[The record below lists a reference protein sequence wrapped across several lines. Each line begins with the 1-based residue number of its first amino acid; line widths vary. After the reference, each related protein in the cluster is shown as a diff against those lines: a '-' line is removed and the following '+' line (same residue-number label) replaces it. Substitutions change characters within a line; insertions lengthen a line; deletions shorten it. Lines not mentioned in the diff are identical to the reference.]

1 MTTKLSLILISALIL
16 AGIIISAV
24 VYPVLPAQ
32 VASHWNVSNQVDG
45 YMSRF
50 WGVAMMPLITIAM
63 AALFLAIPA
72 IDPLKANIAQF
83 RGVFNGFIVLMVAYM
98 LYIHILT
105 LVYNLGV
112 IFPISVPM
120 IPAMGLLFVFAG
132 VMMGRSKRNYFI
144 GIRTPW
150 TLANDTVWDETH
162 KLGSKMFIAAG
173 IISVLTMFLGENG
186 FWLMMAIIMG
196 AALVPVVY
204 SYILFTRL
212 EKK

>member
-32 VASHWNVSNQVDG
+32 VASHWNASNQVDG

-50 WGVAMMPLITIAM
+50 WGVAMTPLITIVM
-63 AALFLAIPA
+63 AAIFLAIPA

-83 RGVFNGFIVLMVAYM
+83 RGVFNGYIVLMVAYM

-112 IFPISVPM
+112 ILTNSVPK